1 MTAAERRAARNPIL
15 RWILEMN
22 NCAEPDEEEREW
34 WERECDADLQLGPP
48 RDRLGGRDH
57 PAFPSRQR
65 QAEMSLSLARAQQDQ
80 RLRAT
85 LHDASGR
92 ERDHCPPERRAQ
104 PAAEP
109 AAEPAVAVP
118 AAAAAPAA
126 AAPAAAE
133 PVRPAAA
140 EVVAT
145 VR

>member
-1 MTAAERRAARNPIL
+1 
-15 RWILEMN
+15 
-22 NCAEPDEEEREW
+22 
-34 WERECDADLQLGPP
+34 
-48 RDRLGGRDH
+48 
-57 PAFPSRQR
+57 
-65 QAEMSLSLARAQQDQ
+65 MSVSLARAQQDQ

-109 AAEPAVAVP
+109 SAEPAVAVP